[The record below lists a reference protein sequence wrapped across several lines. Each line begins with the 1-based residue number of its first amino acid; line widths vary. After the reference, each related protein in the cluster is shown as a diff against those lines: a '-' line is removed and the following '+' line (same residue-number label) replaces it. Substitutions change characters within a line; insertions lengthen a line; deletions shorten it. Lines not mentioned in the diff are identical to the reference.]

1 MARRRTTV
9 GIISL
14 SAIDLFASTLGA
26 FVIITAI
33 LIPYYPNMKDGAAT
47 TQRLKAEIAVERAE
61 AANLADELDKLTA
74 EERSRLDALARA
86 EKAAAARRAL
96 ADRTA
101 DLKRTNDAAA
111 RQVSDLRNQLDAIE
125 TEVSQQPEIVDEP
138 TLTDFSVLGITT
150 EAKKL
155 LILVDLSGS
164 MEAWSKTLVDTVS
177 EIIDPFQEDISFA
190 ILGFQDRGVTR
201 HWPRARGRMAIGDAA
216 GKADAKAFIQRIPNW
231 LGGGTPTQTALR
243 TALFFTD
250 QPDAIILVSDGAP
263 IDAEP
268 VDIVRRISGINRGR
282 TEIHTVAVGAFL
294 ENRQLIEFLNDLA
307 KQNRGQFVGVLN
319 D

>member
-47 TQRLKAEIAVERAE
+47 TERLKAEIAVEREE
-61 AANLADELDKLTA
+61 AAALADEHEKLTA
-74 EERSRLDALARA
+74 EERSKRGELARS
-86 EKAAAARRAL
+86 EQAAAARTSL
-96 ADRTA
+96 ANNTE
-101 DLKRTNDAAA
+101 DLKRTNDEVA
-111 RQVSDLRNQLDAIE
+111 RQVSDLRNQLGALE
-125 TEVSQQPEIVDEP
+125 TQVSKQPEIVDEP

-155 LILVDLSGS
+155 LILVDMSGS
-164 MEAWSKTLVDTVS
+164 MEAWSKTLVDTVTD
-177 EIIDPFQEDISFA
+177 IIVPFHEDIRFA

-201 HWPRARGRMAIGDAA
+201 HWPKAIGRMAIGDAA
-216 GKADAKAFIQRIPNW
+216 SKADANAFIQKIPKW

-243 TALFFTD
+243 SALFFTD
-250 QPDAIILVSDGAP
+250 RPDAIILVSDGAP

-268 VDIVRRISGINRGR
+268 VNIVRRISGINRGR

-294 ENRQLIEFLNDLA
+294 ENRQLIEFLNNLA

>member
-26 FVIITAI
+26 FVIFTAI

-47 TQRLKAEIAVERAE
+47 THRLKAEITVEREE
-61 AANLADELDKLTA
+61 AAALADQLEKLTV
-74 EERSRLDALARA
+74 EERSKLDALVRA
-86 EKAAAARRAL
+86 EKAAATRRSL
-96 ADRTA
+96 AGKTV
-101 DLKRTNDAAA
+101 DLKRANDAAA
-111 RQVSDLRNQLDAIE
+111 REVGRLRSQLDALK
-125 TEVSQQPEIVDEP
+125 TEVSQQPEPVEEP

-177 EIIDPFQEDISFA
+177 EIIDPFQEDIRFA

-268 VDIVRRISGINRGR
+268 VDIVRRISGINRGK

-307 KQNRGQFVGVLN
+307 KQNGGQFVGVLN

>member
-1 MARRRTTV
+1 
-9 GIISL
+9 
-14 SAIDLFASTLGA
+14 
-26 FVIITAI
+26 
-33 LIPYYPNMKDGAAT
+33 MKDGAAT

>member
-111 RQVSDLRNQLDAIE
+111 RQVSDLRNQLDALE

>member
-26 FVIITAI
+26 FVIFTAI

-47 TQRLKAEIAVERAE
+47 TQRLKAEITVEREE
-61 AANLADELDKLTA
+61 AAALADQLEKLTV
-74 EERSRLDALARA
+74 EERSKLDALVRA
-86 EKAAAARRAL
+86 EKAAATRRSL
-96 ADRTA
+96 AGKTV
-101 DLKRTNDAAA
+101 DLKRANDAAA
-111 RQVSDLRNQLDAIE
+111 REVGQLRSQLDALK
-125 TEVSQQPEIVDEP
+125 TEVSQQPEPVEEP

-150 EAKKL
+150 EAKKI

-177 EIIDPFQEDISFA
+177 EIIDPFQEDIRFA

-268 VDIVRRISGINRGR
+268 VDIVRRISGINRGK

-307 KQNRGQFVGVLN
+307 KQNGGQFVGVLN

>member
-33 LIPYYPNMKDGAAT
+33 LIPYYPNLKDGAAT
-47 TQRLKAEIAVERAE
+47 TQRLKAEITVEREE
-61 AANLADELDKLTA
+61 AAALADQLEKLTV
-74 EERSRLDALARA
+74 EERSKLAASARA
-86 EKAAAARRAL
+86 KQAAATKRSL
-96 ADRTA
+96 ASQTE
-101 DLKRTNDAAA
+101 DLKRANDAAA
-111 RQVSDLRNQLDAIE
+111 QQVSELRSQFAALK
-125 TEVSQQPEIVDEP
+125 TEISQQPDIVEEVG
-138 TLTDFSVLGITT
+138 LTDFSVLGITT

-164 MEAWSKTLVDTVS
+164 MEAWSKTLVDTVTD
-177 EIIDPFQEDISFA
+177 IIEPFHQDIRFA

-201 HWPRARGRMAIGDAA
+201 HWPRAPGRMAIGDAA
-216 GKADAKAFIQRIPNW
+216 GKADANAFIQRIPGW

>member
-26 FVIITAI
+26 FVIFTAI

-47 TQRLKAEIAVERAE
+47 TQRLKAEITVERE
-61 AANLADELDKLTA
+61 ETAALADQLEKLTV
-74 EERSRLDALARA
+74 EERSKLDALVRA
-86 EKAAAARRAL
+86 EKAAATRRSL
-96 ADRTA
+96 AGKTV
-101 DLKRTNDAAA
+101 DLKRANDAAA
-111 RQVSDLRNQLDAIE
+111 REVGQLRSQLDALK
-125 TEVSQQPEIVDEP
+125 TEVSQQPEPVEEP

-177 EIIDPFQEDISFA
+177 EIIDPFQEDIRFA

-268 VDIVRRISGINRGR
+268 VDIVRRISGINRGK